1 MSGKIHSLETFG
13 TVDGPGTRYVVFLQ
27 GCPMRCLYCHNPDT
41 WATNGGQTIEV
52 AEIIENFER
61 GRAFYKEGGITV
73 TGGEPLLQIDFVIKL
88 FIEAKKH
95 NIHTCIDTS
104 GIVYNPE
111 NEAIMQK
118 FDTLFQYTDLV
129 MLDIKHIDPEEH
141 KKLTAQPNDNIL
153 KFAQYLSDKGISTWI
168 RHVVVPT
175 ITDND
180 EYLFKLGYFIGSLK
194 TVSVL
199 DVLPYHT
206 MGKAKYE
213 NLGIPYPLDGID
225 AMDKEIAAQ
234 KREVI
239 LKGIKQR
246 RPVLCLVSI
255 DQLPVEFAFPIT
267 SLPEVMDGNR
277 RIDGFGE
284 HVAFLV

>member
-27 GCPMRCLYCHNPDT
+27 GCPLRCLYCHNPDT
-41 WATNGGQTIEV
+41 WDTKGGQTIEV
-52 AEIIENFER
+52 SEIIENYER
-61 GRAFYKEGGITV
+61 NRAFYKEGGITV
-73 TGGEPLLQIDFVIKL
+73 TGGEPLLQIDFLIEL

-104 GIVYNPE
+104 GIVYNPQ
-111 NEAIMQK
+111 NMTLMQK
-118 FDTLFQYTDLV
+118 LDTLIQYTDLV

-141 KKLTAQPNDNIL
+141 KKLTAHSNDAIL
-153 KFAQYLSDKGISTWI
+153 KFAQYLSDKGIPIWI

-180 EYLFKLGYFIGSLK
+180 EYLFKLGYFLGSLK
-194 TVSVL
+194 TVKVL

-213 NLGIPYPLDGID
+213 NLGMPYPLEGIEPL
-225 AMDKEIAAQ
+225 DKEIAVE

-246 RPVLCLVSI
+246 RQ
-255 DQLPVEFAFPIT
+255 DDTE
-267 SLPEVMDGNR
+267 EK
-277 RIDGFGE
+277 
-284 HVAFLV
+284 